1 MKKIFLAFLCS
12 SSLVACQTKYDGYI
26 LNGNIGGNS
35 EGMKVQLVN
44 EAVYPPV
51 TIDSTV
57 IKNGRFQLKGKVDRP
72 GMYQLI
78 IDKTGQDDPSQMLA
92 SRFYLENSVI
102 SYSGHVDSLRTY
114 YWSDETFRKDPV
126 VKGSASQDLY
136 DRYLKS
142 IADLRKQSGT
152 INEKYLEVY
161 HRPAM
166 DGIFNTEEG
175 IALIKQ
181 ETRSTRN

>member
-92 SRFYLENSVI
+92 SRFYLEIRLSVI
-102 SYSGHVDSLRTY
+102 PVTSTACVLIIGAMKPSGKIR
-114 YWSDETFRKDPV
+114 
-126 VKGSASQDLY
+126 
-136 DRYLKS
+136 
-142 IADLRKQSGT
+142 
-152 INEKYLEVY
+152 
-161 HRPAM
+161 
-166 DGIFNTEEG
+166 
-175 IALIKQ
+175 
-181 ETRSTRN
+181 

>member
-1 MKKIFLAFLCS
+1 
-12 SSLVACQTKYDGYI
+12 
-26 LNGNIGGNS
+26 
-35 EGMKVQLVN
+35 MKVQLVN
-44 EAVYPPV
+44 ERL
-51 TIDSTV
+51 SSGHHRRTV

-126 VKGSASQDLY
+126 VKG
-136 DRYLKS
+136 
-142 IADLRKQSGT
+142 LRLPGSVRPVF
-152 INEKYLEVY
+152 EKY
-161 HRPAM
+161 R
-166 DGIFNTEEG
+166 
-175 IALIKQ
+175 
-181 ETRSTRN
+181 RSQKTIRNHK

>member
-78 IDKTGQDDPSQMLA
+78 IDKTGQERSGSKGLRLPG
-92 SRFYLENSVI
+92 SV
-102 SYSGHVDSLRTY
+102 R
-114 YWSDETFRKDPV
+114 PV
-126 VKGSASQDLY
+126 F
-136 DRYLKS
+136 
-142 IADLRKQSGT
+142 
-152 INEKYLEVY
+152 EKY
-161 HRPAM
+161 R
-166 DGIFNTEEG
+166 
-175 IALIKQ
+175 
-181 ETRSTRN
+181 RSQKTIRNHK